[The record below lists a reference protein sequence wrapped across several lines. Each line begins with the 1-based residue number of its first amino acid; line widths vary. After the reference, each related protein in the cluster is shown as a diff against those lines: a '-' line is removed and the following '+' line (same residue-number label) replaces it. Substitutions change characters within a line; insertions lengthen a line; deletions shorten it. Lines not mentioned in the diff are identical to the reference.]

1 MSQLQEKIKNLIE
14 LIGFADFSV
23 NYDESNS
30 RFSIF
35 INDDS
40 ISEKML
46 QSMVG
51 NLDHVVKLI
60 ARKNNVKAAVVDVN
74 NYRKKREDLI
84 MELGRAAARKAVAEK
99 AEVVLPPMNAYE
111 RRLVHV
117 ELSSRTDIK
126 TESAGEGGERHIVIG
141 PITND

>member
-1 MSQLQEKIKNLIE
+1 MNQLQEKIKKLIE
-14 LIGFADFSV
+14 LTGFDDFSV

-40 ISEKML
+40 ISENML
-46 QSMVG
+46 QLIVS

-60 ARKNNVKAAVVDVN
+60 AKKNSIEAAVVDVN

-84 MELGRAAARKAVAEK
+84 VELGRAAARKAMAEK
-99 AEVVLPPMNAYE
+99 IEVALPPMNAYE

-117 ELSSRTDIK
+117 ELSSRPDIK
-126 TESAGEGGERHIVIG
+126 TESAGEGGERHIVIM
-141 PITND
+141 PA

>member
-1 MSQLQEKIKNLIE
+1 MNQLQEKIKKLIE
-14 LIGFADFSV
+14 LTGFDDFSV

-40 ISEKML
+40 ISENML
-46 QSMVG
+46 QLIVS

-60 ARKNNVKAAVVDVN
+60 AKKNSIEAAVVDVN

-84 MELGRAAARKAVAEK
+84 VELGRAAARKAMAEK
-99 AEVVLPPMNAYE
+99 IEVALPPMNAYE

-117 ELSSRTDIK
+117 ELSSRPDIK
-126 TESAGEGGERHIVIG
+126 TESAGEGGERHIVIM
-141 PITND
+141 PAS

>member
-1 MSQLQEKIKNLIE
+1 MNQLQEKINKLIE
-14 LIGFADFSV
+14 LTGFDDFSV
-23 NYDESNS
+23 KYDESNS

-40 ISEKML
+40 ISENML
-46 QSMVG
+46 QLIVN

-60 ARKNNVKAAVVDVN
+60 AKKNSVEAAVVDVN

-84 MELGRAAARKAVAEK
+84 VELGRAAARKAMAEK
-99 AEVVLPPMNAYE
+99 IEVALPPMNAYE

-117 ELSSRTDIK
+117 ELSSRPDIK
-126 TESAGEGGERHIVIG
+126 TESAGEGGERHIVIM
-141 PITND
+141 PA

>member
-1 MSQLQEKIKNLIE
+1 MNQLQEKIKKLIE
-14 LIGFADFSV
+14 LTGFEDFSV

-40 ISEKML
+40 ISENML
-46 QSMVG
+46 QLIVN

-60 ARKNNVKAAVVDVN
+60 AKKNSVEAAVVDVN

-84 MELGRAAARKAVAEK
+84 VELGRAAARKAMAEK
-99 AEVVLPPMNAYE
+99 IEVVLPPMNAYE

-117 ELSSRTDIK
+117 ELSSRPDIK
-126 TESAGEGGERHIVIG
+126 TESAGEGGERHIVIM
-141 PITND
+141 PAP

>member
-1 MSQLQEKIKNLIE
+1 MNQLQEKIKKLIE
-14 LIGFADFSV
+14 LTGFDDFSV

-40 ISEKML
+40 ISENML
-46 QSMVG
+46 QLIVS

-60 ARKNNVKAAVVDVN
+60 AKKNSVEAAVVDVN

-84 MELGRAAARKAVAEK
+84 VELGRAAARKAMAEK
-99 AEVVLPPMNAYE
+99 IEVALPPMNAYE

-117 ELSSRTDIK
+117 ELSSRPDIK
-126 TESAGEGGERHIVIG
+126 TESAGEGGERHIVIM
-141 PITND
+141 PAS

>member
-1 MSQLQEKIKNLIE
+1 MSQLQEKIKKLIE
-14 LIGFADFSV
+14 LTGFDDFSV

-40 ISEKML
+40 ISENML
-46 QSMVG
+46 QLIVS

-60 ARKNNVKAAVVDVN
+60 AKKNSVEAAVVDVN

-84 MELGRAAARKAVAEK
+84 VELGRAAARKAMAEK
-99 AEVVLPPMNAYE
+99 IEVALPPMNAYE

-117 ELSSRTDIK
+117 ELSSRPDIK
-126 TESAGEGGERHIVIG
+126 TESAGEGGERHIVIM
-141 PITND
+141 PA

>member
-1 MSQLQEKIKNLIE
+1 MNQLQEKIKKLIE
-14 LIGFADFSV
+14 LTGFEDFSV

-40 ISEKML
+40 ISENML
-46 QSMVG
+46 QLIVN

-60 ARKNNVKAAVVDVN
+60 AKKNSVEAAVVDVN

-84 MELGRAAARKAVAEK
+84 VELGRAAARKAMAEK
-99 AEVVLPPMNAYE
+99 IEVVLPPMNAYE

-117 ELSSRTDIK
+117 ELSSRPDIK
-126 TESAGEGGERHIVIG
+126 TESAGEGGERHIVIM
-141 PITND
+141 PAS

>member
-1 MSQLQEKIKNLIE
+1 MSQLQEKIKKLIE
-14 LIGFADFSV
+14 LTGFDDFSV

-40 ISEKML
+40 ISENML
-46 QSMVG
+46 QLIVN

-60 ARKNNVKAAVVDVN
+60 AKKNSVEAAVVDVN

-84 MELGRAAARKAVAEK
+84 VELGRAAARKAMAEK
-99 AEVVLPPMNAYE
+99 IEVALPPMNAYE

-117 ELSSRTDIK
+117 ELSSRPDIK
-126 TESAGEGGERHIVIG
+126 TESAGEGGERHIVIM
-141 PITND
+141 PAS

>member
-1 MSQLQEKIKNLIE
+1 MNQLQEKIKKLIE
-14 LIGFADFSV
+14 LTGFEDFSV

-40 ISEKML
+40 ISENML
-46 QSMVG
+46 QLIVS

-60 ARKNNVKAAVVDVN
+60 AKKNSVEAAVVDVN

-84 MELGRAAARKAVAEK
+84 VELGRAAARKAMAEK
-99 AEVVLPPMNAYE
+99 IEVVLPPMNAYE

-117 ELSSRTDIK
+117 ELSSRPDIK
-126 TESAGEGGERHIVIG
+126 TESAGEGGERHIVIM
-141 PITND
+141 PAS